1 VEPTLAIIGLNY
13 RTSPVSVREQFWIP
27 EPARYE
33 ALQRLLRSEGIEEIV
48 VLATFN
54 RTEFILWANDV
65 PAAANSVLRFLTQ
78 DYHLRLCDWSHFYR
92 LMDDVAFTHLFQ
104 VAAGLDSVV
113 IGEPE
118 TAIQLREALEQACTA
133 GATGRFL
140 DSTIQKALAVSSRV
154 RAETAPGDTTL
165 TFPYA
170 AVELAMEVL
179 EDLSDREVL
188 LLGAGRMSEMA
199 ARCLR
204 TAGANRI
211 TVMNRTYSRSE
222 ELANQLDA
230 KAAVFDER
238 LEYLKSSDVVIC
250 STTCPQN
257 LITLDDAR
265 RIARTRQHKPLVMID
280 MAVPRNI
287 DPRVDEIDGVYLF
300 NIDNLEEVVSRDLRD
315 HKLSLESANR
325 IIADEV
331 AGFRRRLAERVVPT
345 IVALRQRLE
354 ELCQQEVE
362 YLRQEFGPFTA
373 DQDQVVSTLA
383 SHITLRIVGALA
395 RELREVP
402 DRTGQ
407 NSDLAVEAGRKN

>member
-1 VEPTLAIIGLNY
+1 
-13 RTSPVSVREQFWIP
+13 
-27 EPARYE
+27 
-33 ALQRLLRSEGIEEIV
+33 
-48 VLATFN
+48 
-54 RTEFILWANDV
+54 
-65 PAAANSVLRFLTQ
+65 
-78 DYHLRLCDWSHFYR
+78 
-92 LMDDVAFTHLFQ
+92 
-104 VAAGLDSVV
+104 
-113 IGEPE
+113 
-118 TAIQLREALEQACTA
+118 LREALEQACTA

-165 TFPYA
+165 TFPNA

-222 ELANQLDA
+222 ELANQLDV

-331 AGFRRRLAERVVPT
+331 AGFRRRLAERVMPT

-362 YLRQEFGPFTA
+362 YLR
-373 DQDQVVSTLA
+373 
-383 SHITLRIVGALA
+383 
-395 RELREVP
+395 
-402 DRTGQ
+402 
-407 NSDLAVEAGRKN
+407 

>member
-1 VEPTLAIIGLNY
+1 MLAG
-13 RTSPVSVREQFWIP
+13 SP
-27 EPARYE
+27 
-33 ALQRLLRSEGIEEIV
+33 ALR
-48 VLATFN
+48 
-54 RTEFILWANDV
+54 
-65 PAAANSVLRFLTQ
+65 
-78 DYHLRLCDWSHFYR
+78 H
-92 LMDDVAFTHLFQ
+92 
-104 VAAGLDSVV
+104 
-113 IGEPE
+113 
-118 TAIQLREALEQACTA
+118 
-133 GATGRFL
+133 
-140 DSTIQKALAVSSRV
+140 
-154 RAETAPGDTTL
+154 
-165 TFPYA
+165 
-170 AVELAMEVL
+170 
-179 EDLSDREVL
+179 
-188 LLGAGRMSEMA
+188 
-199 ARCLR
+199 
-204 TAGANRI
+204 
-211 TVMNRTYSRSE
+211 
-222 ELANQLDA
+222 
-230 KAAVFDER
+230 
-238 LEYLKSSDVVIC
+238 
-250 STTCPQN
+250 
-257 LITLDDAR
+257 
-265 RIARTRQHKPLVMID
+265 HKPLVMID